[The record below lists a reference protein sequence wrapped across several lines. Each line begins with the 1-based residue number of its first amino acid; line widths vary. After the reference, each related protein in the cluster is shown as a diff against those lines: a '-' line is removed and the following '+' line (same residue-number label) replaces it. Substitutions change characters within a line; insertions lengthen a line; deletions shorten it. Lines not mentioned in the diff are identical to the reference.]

1 MLARF
6 VNQWFSPIKLRNMEK
21 VLSEKTKF
29 VEMLKKALFLT
40 LLLCTAAL
48 SAQHSL
54 HVDITGVPKSEG
66 HIRVALYTS
75 ADGFLKFEQVYR
87 AGSAKTSKGT
97 TQVVFK
103 DLPEGTYAIA
113 LYHDKNSNSELDK
126 NWLGI
131 PKEKVAFSKAKMR
144 AFGPPPFKDCA
155 FELQEDTHIEIPLN
169 KS

>member
-1 MLARF
+1 
-6 VNQWFSPIKLRNMEK
+6 MEK

-29 VEMLKKALFLT
+29 ADMFKKAFFT
-40 LLLCTAAL
+40 VLLLCTVAL
-48 SAQHSL
+48 SAQHNL
-54 HVDITGVPKSEG
+54 QVKVTGIPKSEG

-97 TQVVFK
+97 TQIVFK
-103 DLPEGTYAIA
+103 DLPQGTYAIA
-113 LYHDKNSNSELDK
+113 LYHDENSNSELDK

-155 FELQEDTHIEIPLN
+155 FKLQEDMLIEIPIS